1 MSYEQQLIT
10 KIEAG
15 IRAVKG
21 KRKSPKEANLAS
33 FFIKLKE
40 LNQAMHDD
48 LIQQYKTA
56 IEFYQSPSHEKEN

>member
-21 KRKSPKEANLAS
+21 KRKTPKEANLAS
-33 FFIKLKE
+33 FFVALKQ
-40 LNQAMHDD
+40 LNVAMHDD
-48 LIQQYKTA
+48 LIKQYKLACELFKT
-56 IEFYQSPSHEKEN
+56 E

>member
-21 KRKSPKEANLAS
+21 KRKSPKEANVAS
-33 FFIKLKE
+33 FFTALKP
-40 LNQAMHDD
+40 LNVAMYED
-48 LIQQYKTA
+48 LIKQYKLA
-56 IEFYQSPSHEKEN
+56 CELYQASQ